1 MNNLKNHING
11 IVDQDAFESVVTE
24 FKSKNKMF
32 TKFDVTRKLRE
43 KYQVTH
49 NKVKSF
55 FKLYDVT
62 ASDDYDSSTIYTPA
76 VCILFHPIGAD
87 ICEYDQNNTD
97 ENGNIA
103 VLDIGIKSDLNVAGT
118 VTRVKPVSSDEPDVK
133 EVSFGSDKR
142 FYIPSDKVKEA
153 GFSKGMTVYI
163 NTDSDENKIFITS
176 NGTGRKTTVHYNNI
190 RIPVT
195 EFETAF
201 GNIPQSVKINIENN
215 QIEITNL

>member
-1 MNNLKNHING
+1 MKDYNI
-11 IVDQDAFESVVTE
+11 DQNAFGLVVNE

-43 KYQVTH
+43 KYHVTH
-49 NKVKSF
+49 SKVKGF
-55 FKLYDVT
+55 FKSYDVT
-62 ASDDYDSSTIYTPA
+62 DSGDYESSFIYTPY
-76 VCILFHPIGAD
+76 VCSLFHPIGAD
-87 ICEYDQNNTD
+87 ITAYEQDNTD
-97 ENGNIA
+97 DNGNIT
-103 VLDIGIKSDLNVAGT
+103 VSVNSSKFNCNIFGT
-118 VTRVKPVSSDEPDVK
+118 VTRVKPVSNDEPDVK

-142 FYIPSDKVKEA
+142 FYVPSDKVKEA

-201 GNIPQSVKINIENN
+201 GNIPQSVKINIDNN